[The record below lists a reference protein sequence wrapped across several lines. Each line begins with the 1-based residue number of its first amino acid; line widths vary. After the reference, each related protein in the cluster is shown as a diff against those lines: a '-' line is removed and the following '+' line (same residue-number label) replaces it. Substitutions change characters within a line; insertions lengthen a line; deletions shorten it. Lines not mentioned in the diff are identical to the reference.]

1 MVEDI
6 DGSEAIMDDI
16 VVWRKDQAEHDLCL
30 KQVMDK
36 AKACGLKFNK
46 GKCMFR
52 QNQYVLSGEGLKADP
67 EKIRAVQDMKR
78 PQSQRELMTFLGLI
92 QYLKKFMPNMADI
105 SAPLRKLTEKD
116 VEWKWTETEENS
128 FNKLKKLATEAPV
141 LRFYDPTLPLTFS
154 VDSSSTGL
162 CCVIMQEGQPI
173 AYASRALT
181 KTQQNYAQ
189 IEKETLAV
197 VFGCENFHQFVYG
210 RTVEVETDH
219 RPLQSIFNKLDQ
231 APARHQCFLLQLQK
245 YDLQVTYKP
254 GKYLYVADTLSRSY
268 LQETKEQLVSET
280 EINAI
285 NPKSYL
291 PISPEKYAQ
300 FQ

>member
-1 MVEDI
+1 
-6 DGSEAIMDDI
+6 
-16 VVWRKDQAEHDLCL
+16 
-30 KQVMDK
+30 
-36 AKACGLKFNK
+36 
-46 GKCMFR
+46 
-52 QNQYVLSGEGLKADP
+52 
-67 EKIRAVQDMKR
+67 
-78 PQSQRELMTFLGLI
+78 
-92 QYLKKFMPNMADI
+92 MPNMADI

-116 VEWKWTETEENS
+116 AEWKWTETKENS

-141 LRFYDPTLPLTFS
+141 LRFYDPTLLLTLS

-162 CCVIMQEGQPI
+162 GCVIMQEGQPI
-173 AYASRALT
+173 AYTSSALT

-197 VFGCENFHQFVYG
+197 VFGCEKFHQFAYG

-219 RPLQSIFNKLDQ
+219 RPLQSIFNKPLHQ
-231 APARHQCFLLQLQK
+231 APARLQRFLLQLQK

-254 GKYLYVADTLSRSY
+254 GKYLYVADTLSQSY

-300 FQ
+300 FQRETAKDLELKALSSVILKGWPDNREDVSPAVRQY

>member
-1 MVEDI
+1 
-6 DGSEAIMDDI
+6 
-16 VVWRKDQAEHDLCL
+16 
-30 KQVMDK
+30 
-36 AKACGLKFNK
+36 
-46 GKCMFR
+46 
-52 QNQYVLSGEGLKADP
+52 
-67 EKIRAVQDMKR
+67 
-78 PQSQRELMTFLGLI
+78 
-92 QYLKKFMPNMADI
+92 MADI

-141 LRFYDPTLPLTFS
+141 LRFYDPTLPLTLS

-162 CCVIMQEGQPI
+162 GCVIMQEGQPI

-197 VFGCENFHQFVYG
+197 VFGCEKFHQFVYG

-219 RPLQSIFNKLDQ
+219 RPLQSIFNKPLHQ
-231 APARHQCFLLQLQK
+231 APARLQRFLQQLQK

-254 GKYLYVADTLSRSY
+254 GKYLYVADTLSQSY
-268 LQETKEQLVSET
+268 LKRQ
-280 EINAI
+280 
-285 NPKSYL
+285 KSNL
-291 PISPEKYAQ
+291 SQ
-300 FQ
+300 RQR